1 MKLAKLLEYE
11 STTLV
16 DNIEKELTELLLM
29 TRNILNNYVAPA
41 LTKEM
46 WGLGGSPPD
55 VPEPN
60 ENPGRMRGNKDETM
74 TPI

>member
-46 WGLGGSPPD
+46 WGLGVPPG

-60 ENPGRMRGNKDETM
+60 ENPGRMRRTM
-74 TPI
+74 MRR